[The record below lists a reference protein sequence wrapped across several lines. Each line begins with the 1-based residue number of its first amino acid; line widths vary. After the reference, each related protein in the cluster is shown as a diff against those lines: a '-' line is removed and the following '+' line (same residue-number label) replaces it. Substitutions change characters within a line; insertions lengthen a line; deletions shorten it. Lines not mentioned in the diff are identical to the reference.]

1 MFNDENLLF
10 SPWFRIIA
18 QRWMIGGNT
27 NNLVDSEKNDRDSG
41 GGGWWDERESLFC
54 DYDTIHRFDPPDE
67 HMGGAGNASNLF

>member
-41 GGGWWDERESLFC
+41 GGGWWDDLYR
-54 DYDTIHRFDPPDE
+54 TNVH
-67 HMGGAGNASNLF
+67 